1 MRKSAG
7 SAFMQI
13 RLAKKLPLLFAAL
26 ATVTA
31 IVIGTLAYGT
41 ASSNLTDATEGK
53 LKAMVEGRK
62 VELDRYL
69 DGIRQDLLILSG
81 IKTVSDGLTEF
92 EYGFRALDGAD
103 VKLRELYAQ
112 NPDVQQRIAAD
123 TAGDRSDYSDVHS
136 RYHPWF
142 RNFMQTKGMP
152 DIFLIDAEGHVVYS
166 VAKYQDFATDLTSG
180 PAKDGQLAK
189 LFQTLKT
196 APKGQA
202 VFTDLH
208 AYPNAGSPPAAFM
221 GAPVYGE
228 DGTLLGALVFQMP
241 LGRIDQILQMAV
253 GLGDTG
259 ETYLLGADKLLRS
272 QSRLTKQPTP
282 LTLKVD
288 NAAVD
293 QALAGQSG
301 TARVV
306 GARGQD
312 VIAAYAPISFL
323 GAKWGVIGE
332 EEVSEVMAPVH
343 DMRNFM
349 LLAGSLAMLLVI
361 GVGLAASRAVT
372 RPIDAMTKAMGA
384 LASGDLQ
391 TLIPALDHH
400 DEIGE
405 MAKAVQVFK
414 DNALNMDRM
423 SREQEDMKRRA
434 EAERRQS
441 LAKLADDFEST
452 IRSVVDGV
460 SNAAGGMKGT
470 AETMTQAAD
479 ATSRQSVAAAQAANT
494 ASGNVEAVATAAEE
508 LSASIQEISHQ
519 VSRSAE
525 IAGAAV
531 GEAQRTTDMVQ
542 GLAHAAGKI
551 GEVIGLIN
559 DIASQTNLLALNAT
573 IEAARAGEA
582 GKGFAV
588 VAGEVKNL
596 ANQTARATEDISAQ
610 VSAVQSA
617 TQNAVQAIAGIAHTI
632 GQIDQIAAAIAA
644 AVEEQGAT
652 TSEIARSVQLAASG
666 TRDVSGNISGVTAT
680 AEKTG
685 KAADD
690 VLHASGDLS
699 HQSEQLRNQVDQ
711 FLRSVRNG

>member
-1 MRKSAG
+1 MPIKFSQ
-7 SAFMQI
+7 M

-31 IVIGTLAYGT
+31 IVIGTLAYGI
-41 ASSNLTDATEGK
+41 AASNLTEATEGK
-53 LKAMVEGRK
+53 LKATVEGRK
-62 VELDRYL
+62 VEMDRYL
-69 DGIRQDLLILSG
+69 EGVRQDLVILSG

-92 EYGFRALDGAD
+92 EYGFRALDGAES
-103 VKLRELYAQ
+103 KLPELYAKE
-112 NPDVQQRIAAD
+112 PDAAKRVAMD

-166 VAKYQDFATDLTSG
+166 VGKYADFASDLTAP
-180 PAKDGQLAK
+180 PARDNELGRLYEAVKA
-189 LFQTLKT
+189 

-208 AYPNAGSPPAAFM
+208 PYPAAGSPPAAFI

-228 DGTLLGALVFQMP
+228 DGSFLGALVFQMP
-241 LGRIDQILQMAV
+241 LGRINQIMQMAA
-253 GLGDTG
+253 GMGDSG
-259 ETYLLGADKLLRS
+259 ETYLVGTDKLLRS
-272 QSRLTKQPTP
+272 QSRLPPQPIP
-282 LTLKVD
+282 LSLKVD

-301 TARVV
+301 TIPVV

-312 VIAAYAPISFL
+312 VIAAYAPLSFL
-323 GAKWGVIGE
+323 GSKWSVIGE
-332 EEVSEVMAPVH
+332 QEVSEVMAPVH
-343 DMRNFM
+343 AMRNLM
-349 LLAGSLAMLLVI
+349 LLVGSLAMLVVI
-361 GVGLAASRAVT
+361 GIGLAASRAVT
-372 RPIDAMTKAMGA
+372 RPIGSMTQAMGA
-384 LASGDLQ
+384 LASGDLAVA
-391 TLIPALDHH
+391 IPALDHS

-405 MAKAVQVFK
+405 MAQAVQVFK
-414 DNALNMDRM
+414 DNARNMDRM
-423 SREQEDMKRRA
+423 SREQEEMKRRS
-434 EAERRQS
+434 ETERRQA
-441 LAKLADDFEST
+441 LTRLADDFESQ
-452 IRSVVDGV
+452 IRTVVNGV
-460 SNAAGGMKGT
+460 SQAAGGMKST
-470 AETMTQAAD
+470 AEAMTQAAD
-479 ATSRQSVAAAQAANT
+479 ATSRQSEAAAQAANA
-494 ASGNVEAVATAAEE
+494 ASGNVQAVATAAEE
-508 LSASIQEISHQ
+508 LSASIHEISRQ

-542 GLAHAAGKI
+542 GLAHAAAKI

-596 ANQTARATEDISAQ
+596 ANQTARATEDISNQ

-617 TQNAVQAIAGIAHTI
+617 THSAVQAIEGIAHTI

-652 TSEIARSVQLAASG
+652 TTEIARSVQLAASG

-685 KAADD
+685 RAADD
-690 VLHASGDLS
+690 VLQASGSLT
-699 HQSEQLRNQVDQ
+699 HQSDQLREQVDR